1 MEIFQRGSN
10 SGITVFALK
19 HLGELQKKVE
29 NNELRIQELEG
40 ETRDH
45 RDQFSRINI
54 VTSTLRN
61 NIRELLKRQ
70 TEMVRMIKALGVV
83 IRLIAI
89 NPTRVEK
96 GKLAGLIKIALSAL
110 FGFIIQKIFLFDKI
124 SGLLIGTKYERVQVI
139 VQLTSMVVLC
149 YNIKKS
155 LDGLF

>member
-96 GKLAGLIKIALSAL
+96 
-110 FGFIIQKIFLFDKI
+110 
-124 SGLLIGTKYERVQVI
+124 
-139 VQLTSMVVLC
+139 
-149 YNIKKS
+149 
-155 LDGLF
+155 